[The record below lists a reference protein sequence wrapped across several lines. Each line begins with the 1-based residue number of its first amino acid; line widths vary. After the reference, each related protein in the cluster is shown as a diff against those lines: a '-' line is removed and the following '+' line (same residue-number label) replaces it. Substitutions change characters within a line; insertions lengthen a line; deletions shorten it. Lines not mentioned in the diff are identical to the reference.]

1 MRQLTEFTRT
11 LELTLLVVVLLS
23 SSAIVIG
30 QQQPP
35 AVPHPSAS
43 SVQVTP
49 RQGPSPYGNAPNPAV
64 GVQRAQG
71 AITGFV
77 YWQMN
82 VLQPS
87 STCQGLTLKVVTV
100 TKVGMPLQLL
110 STTST
115 FTPMGPVTD
124 NSVPGMPKY
133 MLCSYAFQNMPENVA
148 LRVLLYGAP
157 SSASVS
163 MPSSFQIPGG
173 NCNST
178 PSSSLSFILTGGEIL
193 CGNGAFNINFKLT
206 SAAVAAPRPTTP
218 SVLLPHVPSPGGM
231 LSQPQAAS
239 ANATPGAP
247 KTSGATLLS
256 PNPSA
261 PGNASSTPA
270 SNGMLA
276 PAVKS
281 GDGAST
287 GGSGGFTG
295 GVKQGAAPPQKLL
308 TNADVIRMQKA
319 GISESVIVH
328 SIQSSTKQFDFSPTG
343 IKALQQAHVSPAV
356 IAAMCDG
363 SARCPAIQGDST
375 PASPGSKVELNPQ
388 PFPPGPGGHAGARNG
403 TLPGNRRIAVALSSP
418 KQGSKITNPKAAL
431 RDGAIIAVL
440 QQQRKAA
447 DAESA
452 AMKLGIRPAGVQ
464 AGTTPSHIMA
474 SNGGGAQ
481 RTAPAPNQNSALAS
495 SIQHPALG
503 VALPAP
509 FNNLALTCS
518 HDPSMRA
525 LTVSGGPAPV
535 IFTPDTKYNF
545 YTITGCSFGS
555 PGTNSKAYIY
565 YQGTF
570 REDFQIQQWT
580 DNFIQLNLDQNIG
593 GVDDQNNV
601 TLVLQRDDGK
611 QWTKSSY
618 KFYAARQTVLLSS
631 IPRSDFSLNKFR
643 PDNAVVTSW
652 TPTYTSASSASV
664 VPNLPGLSAE
674 VHWDITRDPKGAPLG
689 GQDNYDFSHLHST
702 FSLDSAV
709 IEWRDVSC
717 TDPNFNQFATS
728 KNNWS
733 IDWYGNS
740 DVQVSWQGQVCN
752 NTWRSCGTGWPV
764 KSDCFEQMPESNYGM
779 NVWVTGPRG
788 IDPWTGK
795 PTS

>member
-1 MRQLTEFTRT
+1 MRKRQCFGRAREVARMRVSDMRRLTEYART
-11 LELTLLVVVLLS
+11 LEPIVIAVLLL
-23 SSAIVIG
+23 SAFPIVG

-35 AVPHPSAS
+35 TVTRPSAS

-49 RQGPSPYGNAPNPAV
+49 HGTASPLGGATNATTGMKRVA
-64 GVQRAQG
+64 G

-82 VLQPS
+82 VFQPS
-87 STCQGLTLKVVTV
+87 STCQGLTLKVITV
-100 TKVGMPLQLL
+100 SKVGMPLQVL
-110 STTST
+110 STTNTLTAAGPLTDTST
-115 FTPMGPVTD
+115 
-124 NSVPGMPKY
+124 PGTPKY
-133 MLCSYAFQNMPENVA
+133 MLCSYEFQNMPENVA

-178 PSSSLSFILTGGEIL
+178 PSSSLSFILSGGELL

-206 SAAVAAPRPTTP
+206 SAAVAPPRTTAQLLSRTPKPPGLLSNSGSTPNAANQGVFPESPSGAGTDPSRQAITDITNHPRPT
-218 SVLLPHVPSPGGM
+218 
-231 LSQPQAAS
+231 
-239 ANATPGAP
+239 NPGA
-247 KTSGATLLS
+247 
-256 PNPSA
+256 N
-261 PGNASSTPA
+261 
-270 SNGMLA
+270 
-276 PAVKS
+276 V
-281 GDGAST
+281 
-287 GGSGGFTG
+287 
-295 GVKQGAAPPQKLL
+295 L
-308 TNADVIRMQKA
+308 TDEKVIQMVRA
-319 GISESVIVH
+319 GIPDSVIVS
-328 SIQSSTKQFDFSPTG
+328 SIQSSTKQFDFSPAA
-343 IKALQQAHVSPAV
+343 IQALQQARVGRAV
-356 IAAMCDG
+356 LVAMCDG

-388 PFPPGPGGHAGARNG
+388 PFPPGPSGHAGARNG
-403 TLPGNRRIAVALSSP
+403 TLPGNRRIAAALSSP
-418 KQGSKITNPKAAL
+418 KQGSKITNPRAAL
-431 RDGAIIAVL
+431 RDGAIVAVL

-447 DAESA
+447 DTEST
-452 AMKLGIRPAGVQ
+452 AMKLEIGPAGVQ
-464 AGTTPSHIMA
+464 AATTPSQIMA
-474 SNGGGAQ
+474 ANGGGAQ
-481 RTAPAPNQNSALAS
+481 RTTPAPNQNSAQAS
-495 SIQHPALG
+495 SMQHRALG

-535 IFTPDTKYNF
+535 IFTPDPKYNF

-565 YQGTF
+565 YQGSF

-580 DNFIQLNLDQNIG
+580 DNFIQLSLDQNIG

-601 TLVLQRDDGK
+601 TLVIQRDDGK
-611 QWTKSSY
+611 QWTKNSY

-631 IPRSDFSLNKFR
+631 IPQSDFALNKFR
-643 PDNAVVTSW
+643 PDNAVVASW

-702 FSLDSAV
+702 FALDSTSM
-709 IEWRDVSC
+709 EWRDVSC
-717 TDPNFNQFATS
+717 TDPNYNQFATS

-740 DVQVSWQGQVCN
+740 GVQVSWQGQVCN

-764 KSDCFEQMPESNYGM
+764 KSDCFELAPESNYGV

>member
-1 MRQLTEFTRT
+1 MRKRQRVGRAREVIRMRASDMRRLTEYSRT
-11 LELTLLVVVLLS
+11 LEPVVIAVLLLS
-23 SSAIVIG
+23 GFPIAG

-35 AVPHPSAS
+35 AVSHPSTS

-49 RQGPSPYGNAPNPAV
+49 RQAPSPYGNAPSPAM

-71 AITGFV
+71 TITGFV

-82 VLQPS
+82 VFQPS
-87 STCQGLTLKVVTV
+87 STCQGLTLKVITV

-110 STTST
+110 STTNT
-115 FTPMGPVTD
+115 LTAAGPMTD
-124 NSVPGMPKY
+124 TSSPGMPKY

-148 LRVLLYGAP
+148 VRVLLYGAP
-157 SSASVS
+157 SSATVS

-178 PSSSLSFILTGGEIL
+178 PSGTLSFILTGGQVL

-206 SAAVAAPRPTTP
+206 SAAVTHPRTTAQLLSETPKAPDLLSNSGSTPDAANQSTPSGSSSGGVTDPNRQAITDITNHPRPTNP
-218 SVLLPHVPSPGGM
+218 N
-231 LSQPQAAS
+231 
-239 ANATPGAP
+239 AN
-247 KTSGATLLS
+247 
-256 PNPSA
+256 
-261 PGNASSTPA
+261 
-270 SNGMLA
+270 
-276 PAVKS
+276 V
-281 GDGAST
+281 
-287 GGSGGFTG
+287 
-295 GVKQGAAPPQKLL
+295 L
-308 TNADVIRMQKA
+308 TNEKVIQMIRA
-319 GISESVIVH
+319 RIPDSVIVS
-328 SIQSSTKQFDFSPTG
+328 SIQSSTKQFDFSPAA
-343 IKALQQAHVSPAV
+343 IQALQQAHVSRAV
-356 IAAMCDG
+356 LVAMCDG
-363 SARCPAIQGDST
+363 STRCPAIQGDSM
-375 PASPGSKVELNPQ
+375 PATPGSKVELNPQ
-388 PFPPGPGGHAGARNG
+388 PFPPGPSGHAGARNG
-403 TLPGNRRIAVALSSP
+403 TLPGNRRIPVALNSP
-418 KQGSKITNPKAAL
+418 KQGSKITNPRAAL

-452 AMKLGIRPAGVQ
+452 AMNPGIRPAGVQ
-464 AGTTPSHIMA
+464 TGSAPSQIMA
-474 SNGGGAQ
+474 ATSVGA
-481 RTAPAPNQNSALAS
+481 RGTAPAPNQSSAIAS
-495 SIQHPALG
+495 TMKHPVLG
-503 VALPAP
+503 AALPAQ
-509 FNNLALTCS
+509 FNTLALTCS

-525 LTVSGGPAPV
+525 LTVSGGPTPV
-535 IFTPDTKYNF
+535 IFTPDPKYNF

-580 DNFIQLNLDQNIG
+580 DNFIQLSLDQNIS

-601 TLVLQRDDGK
+601 SLVIQRDDGK
-611 QWTKSSY
+611 QWTKNSY

-631 IPRSDFSLNKFR
+631 IPQSDFALNKFR
-643 PDNAVVTSW
+643 PDNAVVASW

-702 FSLDSAV
+702 FALDSTSM
-709 IEWRDVSC
+709 EWRDVSC
-717 TDPNFNQFATS
+717 SDPNYNQFATS

-740 DVQVSWQGQVCN
+740 GVQVSWQGQVCN
-752 NTWRSCGTGWPV
+752 NTWRSCGNGWPV
-764 KSDCFEQMPESNYGM
+764 KSDCFEGMPESNYGV